1 MEPNLYTNPVI
12 LFDGVCN
19 LCNSSVEK
27 IIAADPKKQFR
38 FASLQGSFG
47 QEVLQKFQL
56 PPRELNSFILLEN
69 NQIFTR
75 TTGALKVARKLSG
88 AWPLLYAF
96 IVVPRFLRDGIYN
109 IITRNRYKWFG
120 KKESCMV
127 PHAALQE
134 LFYN

>member
-12 LFDGVCN
+12 LFEGVCN

-38 FASLQGSFG
+38 FASLQGNFG
-47 QEVLQKFQL
+47 QEVLRKFQL
-56 PPRELNSFILLEN
+56 PPQELNSFILLEN

-75 TTGALKVARKLSG
+75 STGALKVARKLSG

-109 IITRNRYKWFG
+109 IIACNRYKWFG

-127 PHAALQE
+127 PHTALQE

>member
-1 MEPNLYTNPVI
+1 MESTIPTNPVI

-19 LCNSSVEK
+19 LCNDSVQK

-47 QEVLQKFQL
+47 QQVLKQFHL
-56 PPRELNSFILLEN
+56 PPSELSSFVLLEN
-69 NQIFTR
+69 NQIFTKS
-75 TTGALKVARKLSG
+75 TGALKVARRLSG

-96 IVVPRFLRDGIYN
+96 MLVPRFIRDGVYN
-109 IITRNRYKWFG
+109 IIARNRYKWFG

-127 PHAALQE
+127 PQAALQD
-134 LFYN
+134 LFYP

>member
-109 IITRNRYKWFG
+109 IIARNRYKWFG

>member
-38 FASLQGSFG
+38 FASLQGKFG

-56 PPRELNSFILLEN
+56 PPQELNSFILLEN
-69 NQIFTR
+69 NQIFTKS
-75 TTGALKVARKLSG
+75 TGALKVARKLSG
-88 AWPLLYAF
+88 AWPFLYAF
-96 IVVPRFLRDGIYN
+96 IVVPQFLRDGIYN
-109 IITRNRYKWFG
+109 IIARNRYKWFG